1 MLPLARLQAFAVR
14 RRRWLY
20 ALGGLFVAYSLFGFL
35 VAPRI
40 LKAKLEAGLG
50 EALHRPVRLAKVRV
64 NPLVPSVT
72 LEGLDIRAKD
82 GGPWIGCERIYVNA
96 RVLPLLWRTISL
108 KELAIVRPSVQVALD
123 AGGRPEFADL
133 FEGPASPE
141 QPETPSKPWTFAIG
155 HFSLTEGRLPFVDHS
170 TQPEFRSELGPLS
183 LSLDGFRTT
192 PGSSGAYSFEATTE
206 SGEKLAWSGRIG
218 VSPLASDGTLIL
230 GNLDLA
236 KYGPYLRQALD
247 LDLRAGRGD
256 LTAQYRFAWGPA
268 AKVVAVDD
276 ARLGLSGLQVA
287 NPGSAEPALDLP
299 ALQAS
304 GIHADLLANRVEVGL
319 LTATGGTATVIR
331 AKDGSLN
338 LARLFAAPPGVKP
351 KPKDPSAKPLALT
364 LDAAAVQGLHLVW
377 QDAVPDRPVD
387 LDLPTVDLKLHGFTL
402 DPKAPAQM
410 ELQAAVGQGGTLR
423 LQGPVRLL
431 GVTADLQAE
440 GRGLALA
447 PFDPYLDGPL
457 DLRINRG
464 TLGLKGRLRLAF
476 EGTKRD
482 GLRYA
487 GDAAVDG
494 FEAADARDR
503 EVMLRW
509 TRLQLAGLDTA
520 TAPLA
525 LKLKRLDWT
534 APEGRVVIAADGT
547 TNVARA
553 LKLSPEAPPSP
564 AAAAVTP
571 TPPPA
576 PGAPPLPLAIGLI
589 TLKGGRLSFIDRS
602 LSPTAALLLDQLQG
616 RYEKLS
622 TDPAAVSTVD
632 LKGLAGGLA
641 PLTIQGRAMPFRTD
655 QDTDVTVKID
665 GSDLA
670 DFDPYV
676 RKYIGRTVQKGKL
689 HLDAHVA
696 IQHRGLDVLAKAK
709 LDQFYLGDKV
719 DSPDATHLPVKLA
732 LALLRDRQGVI
743 DLEVPVQGS
752 LDDPDIKY
760 GKLVWKAIF
769 NLVGKV
775 AASPFTLLGNLFGGG
790 ADLSFLAFEPGTSQ
804 LSPQAHAKLQG
815 LAKALAERPDLQLE
829 VEGAADPAA
838 DGAALRR
845 ASLDRLIQATAWARL
860 KRKTGEAAAF
870 TPDADQRAAAVKA
883 LFLAAHPP
891 DPKAKA
897 PEPPLPEMEQR
908 LLADQPVDAA
918 ALDALA
924 QARAKAAL
932 AALQQLQA
940 PQDRVFETRN
950 TREGADTHQARVW
963 FAVK

>member
-1 MLPLARLQAFAVR
+1 
-14 RRRWLY
+14 
-20 ALGGLFVAYSLFGFL
+20 
-35 VAPRI
+35 
-40 LKAKLEAGLG
+40 
-50 EALHRPVRLAKVRV
+50 
-64 NPLVPSVT
+64 
-72 LEGLDIRAKD
+72 
-82 GGPWIGCERIYVNA
+82 
-96 RVLPLLWRTISL
+96 
-108 KELAIVRPSVQVALD
+108 
-123 AGGRPEFADL
+123 
-133 FEGPASPE
+133 
-141 QPETPSKPWTFAIG
+141 
-155 HFSLTEGRLPFVDHS
+155 
-170 TQPEFRSELGPLS
+170 
-183 LSLDGFRTT
+183 
-192 PGSSGAYSFEATTE
+192 
-206 SGEKLAWSGRIG
+206 
-218 VSPLASDGTLIL
+218 
-230 GNLDLA
+230 
-236 KYGPYLRQALD
+236 
-247 LDLRAGRGD
+247 
-256 LTAQYRFAWGPA
+256 
-268 AKVVAVDD
+268 
-276 ARLGLSGLQVA
+276 
-287 NPGSAEPALDLP
+287 
-299 ALQAS
+299 
-304 GIHADLLANRVEVGL
+304 
-319 LTATGGTATVIR
+319 
-331 AKDGSLN
+331 
-338 LARLFAAPPGVKP
+338 
-351 KPKDPSAKPLALT
+351 
-364 LDAAAVQGLHLVW
+364 GLHLVW
-377 QDAVPDRPVD
+377 QDEVPDRPVS

-402 DPKAPAQM
+402 DPKVPAQA
-410 ELQAAVGQGGTLR
+410 ELQAAVGQGGTLH

-431 GVTADLQAE
+431 GVSADLQAE
-440 GRGLALA
+440 GRGLALDA
-447 PFDPYLDGPL
+447 LDPYLDPAL
-457 DLRINRG
+457 DLRITRG
-464 TLGLKGRLRLAF
+464 TLGLKGRLQLAF

-482 GLRYA
+482 GLRYT
-487 GDAAVDG
+487 GDASVDG
-494 FEAADARDR
+494 FEAADGRDR
-503 EVMLRW
+503 EVLLRW

-520 TAPLA
+520 TAPLS

-553 LKLSPEAPPSP
+553 LKLSPEVPPSP

-576 PGAPPLPLAIGLI
+576 PGAPPMPLSIGLI

-689 HLDAHVA
+689 HLDARVA

-732 LALLRDRQGVI
+732 LALLRDRSGAI
-743 DLEVPVQGS
+743 DLELPVQGS

-769 NLVGKV
+769 NLLGKV

-790 ADLSFLAFEPGTSQ
+790 ADLSFLAFEPGASRLTPEAQ
-804 LSPQAHAKLQG
+804 AKLQG
-815 LAKALAERPDLQLE
+815 LVKALTERPDLQLE

-845 ASLDRLIQATAWARL
+845 ASLDQLIQATAWARL
-860 KRKTGEAAAF
+860 KRKAGEAAAF

-924 QARAKAAL
+924 QARAKATL

-950 TREGADTHQARVW
+950 TREGADAHQARVW